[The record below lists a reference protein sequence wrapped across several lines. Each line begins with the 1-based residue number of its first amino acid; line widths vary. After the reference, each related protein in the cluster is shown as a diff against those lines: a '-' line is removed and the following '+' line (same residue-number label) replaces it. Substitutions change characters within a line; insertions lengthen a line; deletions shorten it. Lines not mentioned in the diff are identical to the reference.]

1 MTYNAV
7 CCSMSSLNSPIYFL
21 KITLDK
27 HTSEAY
33 LERSQA
39 YVLLYREIQE
49 KNCASLFKAITE
61 CVPLTTSFHLYFLC
75 ISKVWSMLHQGSLG
89 QVQHK
94 ECYFIFTY
102 TFMNIKKFVFLSFS
116 FLFLMKYQ
124 ISATKH

>member
-1 MTYNAV
+1 
-7 CCSMSSLNSPIYFL
+7 MSPLNSPIYFL
-21 KITLDK
+21 KITRDK

-94 ECYFIFTY
+94 EC
-102 TFMNIKKFVFLSFS
+102 
-116 FLFLMKYQ
+116 
-124 ISATKH
+124 